1 MKQLRMIGAVVAPF
15 LALIAASPAYADDF
29 VVLTTTKY
37 RTVVVADM
45 TTIERRDGDL
55 YVDIFVF
62 PRTGSGADMLQS
74 AAIVGCGRNIM
85 NSQHTVYYDL
95 TIGGGRVQGLSK
107 IREEISD
114 FDGNT
119 GTMYGLD
126 NTVYATLLPLCSGTP
141 AGLRWEKGD
150 ENAIVMKLAPEFV
163 K

>member
-1 MKQLRMIGAVVAPF
+1 MGFGTTGAFVAS
-15 LALIAASPAYADDF
+15 LLGMLCASPALADDF
-29 VVLTTTKY
+29 VVLTTTAHK
-37 RTVVVADM
+37 TVVVADM
-45 TTIERRDGDL
+45 TTIERRGGDL

-74 AAIVGCGRNIM
+74 AAIVGCGRNVM

-95 TIGGGRVQGLSK
+95 TISNGRVEGLRK

-126 NTVYATLLPLCSGTP
+126 NTVYAMLLPLCSGTP
-141 AGLRWEKGD
+141 AGLRCEKGD
-150 ENAIVMKLAPEFV
+150 ENGIVMKLAPEFV

>member
-1 MKQLRMIGAVVAPF
+1 MKKLRLIAAALAPF
-15 LALIAASPAYADDF
+15 LALISAAPAHADDF
-29 VVLTTTKY
+29 IVLTGPSY
-37 RTVVVADM
+37 PTVVVADM
-45 TTIERRDGDL
+45 TTLERRNGEL

-62 PRTGSGADMLQS
+62 PRSGSGADMLQA

-95 TIGGGRVQGLSK
+95 TIGGGRVQGLRK

-126 NTVYATLLPLCSGTP
+126 NSVYAALLPLCSGTP
-141 AGLRWEKGD
+141 SGARWERGD

-163 K
+163 R

>member
-1 MKQLRMIGAVVAPF
+1 MKELRMAGAVLAPF
-15 LALIAASPAYADDF
+15 LALISAVPAQADDF
-29 VVLTTTKY
+29 IVLTTPKY

-62 PRTGSGADMLQS
+62 PRSGSGADMLQS
-74 AAIVGCGRNIM
+74 AAIVGCGRNVM
-85 NSQHTVYYDL
+85 NSQHTIYYDL
-95 TIGGGRVQGLSK
+95 TIAQGRVEGLRK

-141 AGLRWEKGD
+141 SGARWEKGD

-163 K
+163 Q